1 MATGGGSIQLSQ
13 QLSASVG
20 IGETIKFVADIGA
33 LSVDQCRNI
42 AYEIVWSQQ
51 PQLSLPPNN
60 DAVEN
65 LYTNPPNDGVLI
77 GSGNTANSNETDRQ
91 QFEGQLKAYY
101 SSANAMADQLT
112 NYIYTL
118 SCAYA
123 CELQSLAATEAL
135 LSFPV
140 NPAGATKAPRSSTG
154 VNGVRRPAS
163 AFPPGVSAPSRFR
176 ATSVSAAQRYALA
189 TGDQLAHGLDTQRGG
204 SGTERS

>member
-1 MATGGGSIQLSQ
+1 
-13 QLSASVG
+13 
-20 IGETIKFVADIGA
+20 
-33 LSVDQCRNI
+33 
-42 AYEIVWSQQ
+42 
-51 PQLSLPPNN
+51 
-60 DAVEN
+60 VEN

-101 SSANAMADQLT
+101 SSANAMDDQLT

-140 NPAGATKAPRSSTG
+140 NPAGADFKSAEIILTG
-154 VNGVRRPAS
+154 VNGVAPTGCGVPA
-163 AFPPGVSAPSRFR
+163 G
-176 ATSVSAAQRYALA
+176 
-189 TGDQLAHGLDTQRGG
+189 
-204 SGTERS
+204 